1 MQPLMFS
8 VVEGIESKP
17 VTPDIV
23 WILFVRYTSRV
34 WVSSSGR
41 AGRALALP
49 AGDVMFS
56 SDFPG
61 L

>member
-1 MQPLMFS
+1 MMHPLIFS
-8 VVEGIESKP
+8 VVVGIGSKP
-17 VTPDIV
+17 VTPDIIWV
-23 WILFVRYTSRV
+23 LFVRYTSRV

-56 SDFPG
+56 
-61 L
+61 